1 MLSRKVWR
9 AALRPVD
16 VSPTL
21 INAVRNQQVTPFL
34 PTVGA
39 FTTTT
44 TLTSPVSFAVELL
57 NTSTTLAAPVLDR
70 WGYENY
76 THCLNA
82 LHSYNLQFADG
93 FRTEESGNTVAGG
106 AGEEGRGLVS
116 VPLCGRVRS
125 DPLPLQSSQPLR
137 RLRQGGISVQGT
149 SVLSVSP
156 LRCLLNKASRDL
168 ASGCDLLQ

>member
-9 AALRPVD
+9 AALRLVH

-44 TLTSPVSFAVELL
+44 TLTSPVYFAVELL

-76 THCLNA
+76 THCRNA

-116 VPLCGRVRS
+116 VPLCGWVRS
-125 DPLPLQSSQPLR
+125 DPSHCKVHSLYVGSAKEAFRCRGPVSSPSLPSA
-137 RLRQGGISVQGT
+137 VY
-149 SVLSVSP
+149 
-156 LRCLLNKASRDL
+156 
-168 ASGCDLLQ
+168 